1 MASYAGLPSEKAN
14 EVASPINVARNLGGS
29 MGISLSITLLAQREQ
44 FHRARLA
51 ESIFPSSIQY
61 QNAINQVTPRRSR
74 GLAPECALLG
84 DRLGQATGG

>member
-1 MASYAGLPSEKAN
+1 MASYAGLPSKKAN
-14 EVASPINVARNLGGS
+14 EVASLVNVARNLGGS

-61 QNAINQVTPRRSR
+61 QNAVNQVTR
-74 GLAPECALLG
+74 A
-84 DRLGQATGG
+84 GQEGSLPNAHC